1 MQTLERLSVWFTLG
15 CLFFIGGLMGGMISQ
30 MGKPQEESS
39 NKEEKELV
47 SKEVKYYNAQ
57 KVTNDTIEL
66 IISTKGRVID
76 GQQINLVSEVQGRI
90 LRGDVDLKKGSS
102 FKKNQ
107 LIAKIDH
114 TEAELLLKARKSSFI
129 NLVANILPDIK
140 VDYQENYI
148 FWNKFFEL
156 ISVGNALPD
165 LPPFKGS
172 DQEFIR
178 FRNFLVAKNLMAEYY
193 SIRSEEER
201 FRKYYIYAPF
211 DGSIT
216 ESFADVGMVANPGAT
231 IVRIAKKDMKEIE
244 VAVSSASINKVFLNA
259 DVNIETEKGEKLKG
273 RVTRKSDF
281 INPLT
286 QSVSVFIEITSPTAN
301 IFSGQYV
308 TANIE
313 GTELSNVFKTTRRAL
328 QKSNTVYLIK
338 DSTLLEKEIIV
349 EHLTENDVIISNLS
363 NNDIL
368 VVEPILNGKKSQKA
382 AAIFK

>member
-1 MQTLERLSVWFTLG
+1 MQRVIVWIIFG
-15 CLFFIGGLMGGMISQ
+15 ALFFIGGLVGGMMSQ
-30 MGKPQEESS
+30 MQKPADESS
-39 NKEEKELV
+39 KKEEKENHN
-47 SKEVKYYNAQ
+47 SEVKYYHAQ
-57 KVTNDTIEL
+57 RVNNDTIQL
-66 IISTKGRVID
+66 VITTKGRVID
-76 GQQINLVSEVQGRI
+76 GQQINLVAEVQGKI
-90 LRGDVDLKKGSS
+90 LYGDVNLKKGSS

-140 VDYQENYI
+140 VDYSENYV

-178 FRNFLVAKNLMAEYY
+178 FRNFLVAKNFMAEYY

-216 ESFADVGMVANPGAT
+216 DAFADAGMVINPGAT
-231 IVRIAKKDMKEIE
+231 IVRIAKKDVKEIE
-244 VAVSSASINKVFLNA
+244 VPVSSASINKVFLNA
-259 DVNIETEKGEKLKG
+259 DVDIETEKGEKLKG

-286 QSVSVFIEITSPTAN
+286 QSVSVFIEIISPTTN
-301 IFSGQYV
+301 VYSGQYV
-308 TANIE
+308 TANIQ

-328 QKSNTVYLIK
+328 QTNNKVYVIS
-338 DSTLLEKEIIV
+338 DSLLTEKEIIV
-349 EHLTENDVIISNLS
+349 EHLAENDVIISNLS

-368 VVEPILNGKKSQKA
+368 VIVPVLGNKKRQKA
-382 AAIFK
+382 AAIFKD